1 MANYNK
7 QFNFRNGVQVDDDN
21 LVVSPTGLV
30 GIGTTV
36 PTELLDVRGDVKISG
51 FATATELKGQNLVV
65 SGIATFNEIKLE
77 SDSIIVGSGVSIGSG
92 IVTAPDPT
100 GIVTYYGD
108 ARYLQGMPTSQW
120 LDVDAGLG
128 FISVYNAGNV
138 GVGTDDPRFMLQIG
152 GNTDTSVAGFA
163 PGVGISSEGNVIATG
178 IVTASSFVGIGSL
191 LTLLNA
197 DELVSGTIDNDRL
210 PEDIQI
216 TGIIT
221 ANTFK
226 GQQLN
231 VTGLATASNFNGDLT
246 GDVTGDV
253 TGNLT
258 GDEIVVSGIVTA
270 NTFDGQQLNV
280 TGLATATT
288 FNGQQLNVTGLAT
301 ASSFIGNLEG
311 DEIVITGIITA
322 TSLDGDV
329 VGTAST
335 ALTLSGTPDIEVSN
349 IISGIITGTRFE
361 GDVIGTATT
370 ATDLTSNAD
379 IEIDRIIV
387 GVSSVKSTLGVGTN
401 PLTGNIT
408 VGVTTS
414 GIGADILVDR
424 FAGINTTDSPA
435 ANLRLLSD
443 KEESVITI
451 GSSVEITG
459 NNSQIRYGNRNSGLT
474 YSTHNSLD
482 FINYGSGNIN
492 TYLQTGTVGVNTG
505 SFYWH
510 DKNDV
515 MMALTYEGNLG
526 IGITDPTE
534 KLNVQGNSFFSGAAT
549 FGSDVVIN
557 GNLSATFLGSLL
569 DSQSQIVVDVEE
581 KLLQGNVNTNS
592 GISTFNRVSIA
603 STLISDNIIV
613 GTGVTTRADE
623 DFVIMA
629 NSGDSGFFVT
639 DLGGIGISTTVA
651 LSQNIGVNAI
661 QKEAVF
667 AGVGIGT
674 LAPTCIADFA
684 HAGTLGITT
693 THRYFLPPKVGTTDR
708 NGIGIT
714 ETGATIYNTDLNKLQ
729 VYTGS
734 AWETITSA

>member
-65 SGIATFNEIKLE
+65 SGIATFKEIKLE

-92 IVTAPDPT
+92 VVTASDPT

-178 IVTASSFVGIGSL
+178 IVTASGFVGIGSL
-191 LTLLNA
+191 LTSLNA

-210 PEDIQI
+210 PEGIQI
-216 TGIIT
+216 TGIAT
-221 ANTFK
+221 ATTFN
-226 GQQLN
+226 GQLN
-231 VTGLATASNFNGDLT
+231 TTGIATASSFIGDL
-246 GDVTGDV
+246 

-270 NTFDGQQLNV
+270 NTFEGQQLNV

-288 FNGQQLNVTGLAT
+288 FNGQLNTTGVAT
-301 ASSFIGNLEG
+301 ASSFIGNLTG

-322 TSLDGDV
+322 SSLDGDV

-379 IEIDRIIV
+379 LAINQITV
-387 GVSSVKSTLGVGTN
+387 GVSTIKSTLGVGTD

-424 FAGINTTDSPA
+424 FAGINTTDGISA
-435 ANLRLLSD
+435 SLRLLSD
-443 KEESVITI
+443 KQQSSITI
-451 GSSVEITG
+451 GSSVAING
-459 NNSQIRYGNRNSGLT
+459 DNAQIRYANNSISFP

-482 FINYGSGNIN
+482 FINYGDGNIN
-492 TYLQTGTVGVNTG
+492 CYLQSGAPGIGTGD
-505 SFYWH
+505 FHWH
-510 DKNDV
+510 NNDSV
-515 MMALTYEGNLG
+515 IMSLTYGGNLG
-526 IGITDPTE
+526 LGITNPSQR
-534 KLNVQGNSFFSGAAT
+534 LNVQGISTFSDDAFFS
-549 FGSDVVIN
+549 SDVFIS
-557 GNLSATFLGSLL
+557 GNLTISSLNVSSMNTNL
-569 DSQSQIVVDVEE
+569 F
-581 KLLQGNVNTNS
+581 GNVTGDVVSS
-592 GISTFNRVSIA
+592 GISTFNIVSIGETA
-603 STLISDNIIV
+603 TVERHLVIGNTGTVPSFIPFAINPGV
-613 GTGVTTRADE
+613 GQ
-623 DFVIMA
+623 
-629 NSGDSGFFVT
+629 FFV
-639 DLGGIGISTTVA
+639 DDS
-651 LSQNIGVNAI
+651 SN
-661 QKEAVF
+661 
-667 AGVGIGT
+667 VGIGT
-674 LAPTCIADFA
+674 SVIGDFFA
-684 HAGTLGITT
+684 LDVNGGISGTQVS
-693 THRYFLPPKVGTTDR
+693 VGTTIPQSSIDFA
-708 NGIGIT
+708 NA
-714 ETGATIYNTDLNKLQ
+714 GAGTTHSFMIPPRVSDAERVGLGTVAGAFIYNTTSNKLQ

-734 AWETITSA
+734 SWETITSA

>member
-36 PTELLDVRGDVKISG
+36 PTELLDVRGDAKISG
-51 FATATELKGQNLVV
+51 FATATELRGQSLVV
-65 SGIATFNEIKLE
+65 SGISTFKEIKLQ

-128 FISVYNAGNV
+128 FISIYNVGNV

-246 GDVTGDV
+246 GDVTG
-253 TGNLT
+253 NLT
-258 GDEIVVSGIVTA
+258 GDAIVVSGIVTA
-270 NTFDGQQLNV
+270 NTFKGQQLNV

-335 ALTLSGTPDIEVSN
+335 ALSLSGTPDIEVSN
-349 IISGIITGTRFE
+349 VISGIITGTRFE

-370 ATDLTSNAD
+370 ATDLTLNAD

-387 GVSSVKSTLGVGTN
+387 GVSSVKSTLGIGTD
-401 PLTGNIT
+401 PLTGSIT
-408 VGVTTS
+408 VGLTTS

-424 FAGINTTDSPA
+424 FAGINTTTGGSA
-435 ANLRLLSD
+435 SLRLLSD

-451 GSSVEITG
+451 GSSVQLLG
-459 NNSQIRYGNRNSGLT
+459 SNAQIRYANDSISFP

-482 FINYGSGNIN
+482 FINYGDGNIN
-492 TYLQTGTVGVNTG
+492 CYLQSGAPGIGTGD
-505 SFYWH
+505 FHWH
-510 DKNDV
+510 NNDSV
-515 MMALTYEGNLG
+515 IMSLTYGGNLG
-526 IGITDPTE
+526 LGITNPSQR
-534 KLNVQGNSFFSGAAT
+534 LNVQGISTFSEDAFFS
-549 FGSDVVIN
+549 SDVFIS
-557 GNLSATFLGSLL
+557 GNLTISSLNVSSMNTNL
-569 DSQSQIVVDVEE
+569 F
-581 KLLQGNVNTNS
+581 GNVTGDVVSS
-592 GISTFNRVSIA
+592 GISTFNIVSIGETA
-603 STLISDNIIV
+603 TVERHLVIGNTGTVPSFIPFAVNPGV
-613 GTGVTTRADE
+613 GQ
-623 DFVIMA
+623 
-629 NSGDSGFFVT
+629 FFV
-639 DLGGIGISTTVA
+639 DDS
-651 LSQNIGVNAI
+651 SN
-661 QKEAVF
+661 
-667 AGVGIGT
+667 VGIGT
-674 LAPTCIADFA
+674 SVIGEFFALDVNGAISGTKVSAGTTIPQSSIDFA
-684 HAGTLGITT
+684 NAGAGTTHSFMIPPRVSDAERVGLGT
-693 THRYFLPPKVGTTDR
+693 VS
-708 NGIGIT
+708 
-714 ETGATIYNTDLNKLQ
+714 GAFIYNTTSNKLQ

-734 AWETITSA
+734 SWETITSA

>member
-1 MANYNK
+1 
-7 QFNFRNGVQVDDDN
+7 
-21 LVVSPTGLV
+21 
-30 GIGTTV
+30 
-36 PTELLDVRGDVKISG
+36 
-51 FATATELKGQNLVV
+51 
-65 SGIATFNEIKLE
+65 
-77 SDSIIVGSGVSIGSG
+77 
-92 IVTAPDPT
+92 
-100 GIVTYYGD
+100 
-108 ARYLQGMPTSQW
+108 MPTSQW

-128 FISVYNAGNV
+128 FISIYNVGNV

-210 PEDIQI
+210 PEGIQI
-216 TGIIT
+216 TGIAT
-221 ANTFK
+221 ATTFN
-226 GQQLN
+226 GQLN
-231 VTGLATASNFNGDLT
+231 TTGIATASSFIGDL
-246 GDVTGDV
+246 

-322 TSLDGDV
+322 SSLDGDV

-370 ATDLTSNAD
+370 ATDLTSNANLA
-379 IEIDRIIV
+379 INQITV
-387 GVSSVKSTLGVGTN
+387 GVSTIKSKLGVGTD

-424 FAGINTTDSPA
+424 FAGINTTDGISA
-435 ANLRLLSD
+435 SLRLLSD
-443 KEESVITI
+443 KQPSSITI
-451 GSSVEITG
+451 GSSVAING
-459 NNSQIRYGNRNSGLT
+459 DNAQIRYANNSISFP

-482 FINYGSGNIN
+482 FINYGDGNIN
-492 TYLQTGTVGVNTG
+492 CYLQSGSPGIGTGD
-505 SFYWH
+505 FHWH
-510 DKNDV
+510 NNDSV
-515 MMALTYEGNLG
+515 IMSLTYGGNLG
-526 IGITDPTE
+526 LGITNPSQR
-534 KLNVQGNSFFSGAAT
+534 LNVQGISTFSDDAFFS
-549 FGSDVVIN
+549 SDVFIS
-557 GNLSATFLGSLL
+557 GNLTISSLNV
-569 DSQSQIVVDVEE
+569 SSMNTNVF
-581 KLLQGNVNTNS
+581 GNVTGDIVSS
-592 GISTFNRVSIA
+592 GISTFNDVSIGNTA
-603 STLISDNIIV
+603 FVESQVIV
-613 GTGVTTRADE
+613 GTGITVRSHIPFAVNPGE
-623 DFVIMA
+623 
-629 NSGDSGFFVT
+629 GQFFVDDT
-639 DLGGIGISTTVA
+639 S
-651 LSQNIGVNAI
+651 S
-661 QKEAVF
+661 
-667 AGVGIGT
+667 VGIGT
-674 LAPTCIADFA
+674 NIIGNEFVLDVYGGISGTQVSVGSTIPQSSVDFA
-684 HAGTLGITT
+684 NAGIGTNTGFMI
-693 THRYFLPPKVGTTDR
+693 PPKVSDAERVGLATV
-708 NGIGIT
+708 
-714 ETGATIYNTDLNKLQ
+714 TGAFIYNTTSNKLQ

-734 AWETITSA
+734 SWETITSA

>member
-65 SGIATFNEIKLE
+65 SGIATFKEIKLE

-92 IVTAPDPT
+92 VVTASDPT

-152 GNTDTSVAGFA
+152 GNTDMSVAGFA

-178 IVTASSFVGIGSL
+178 IVTASGFVGIGSL
-191 LTLLNA
+191 LTSLNA
-197 DELVSGTIDNDRL
+197 DELVSGTVNNDRL

-216 TGIIT
+216 TGI
-221 ANTFK
+221 
-226 GQQLN
+226 
-231 VTGLATASNFNGDLT
+231 
-246 GDVTGDV
+246 
-253 TGNLT
+253 
-258 GDEIVVSGIVTA
+258 
-270 NTFDGQQLNV
+270 
-280 TGLATATT
+280 ATATT
-288 FNGQQLNVTGLAT
+288 FNGQLNTTGIAT
-301 ASSFIGNLEG
+301 ASSFIGDLTGNLTG

-370 ATDLTSNAD
+370 ATDLPSNAN
-379 IEIDRIIV
+379 ITIDKITV
-387 GVSSVKSTLGVGTN
+387 GISSVKSILGVGTN

-424 FAGINTTDSPA
+424 FAGINTTTGGSA
-435 ANLRLLSD
+435 SLRLLSD

-451 GSSVEITG
+451 GSSTVISG
-459 NNSQIRYGNRNSGLT
+459 SNAQIRYGNRNTSVI
-474 YSTHNSLD
+474 YSTENSLD
-482 FINYGSGNIN
+482 FINYGDGNIN
-492 TYLQTGTVGVNTG
+492 YYLQYNSTGIGTG
-505 SFYWH
+505 NFHWH
-510 DKNDV
+510 NNNSV
-515 MMALTYEGNLG
+515 ITSLTYEGNLG
-526 IGITDPTE
+526 LGITNPSQR
-534 KLNVQGNSFFSGAAT
+534 LNVQGISTFSGDA
-549 FGSDVVIN
+549 FFNSDVTID
-557 GNLSATFLGSLL
+557 GNLTISSLNVSSVNANL
-569 DSQSQIVVDVEE
+569 F
-581 KLLQGNVNTNS
+581 GNVTGDGISS
-592 GISTFNRVSIA
+592 GISTFNVVSVGVTA
-603 STLISDNIIV
+603 TVEGQVII
-613 GTGVTTRADE
+613 GTGVTVPSFIPLAVNPGEGQFFIDDTSSVGINTDIIGDPFVLDVHGSIFGTSVSVGTTIPQASV
-623 DFVIMA
+623 DFA
-629 NSGDSGFFVT
+629 N
-639 DLGGIGISTTVA
+639 A
-651 LSQNIGVNAI
+651 
-661 QKEAVF
+661 
-667 AGVGIGT
+667 GIGT
-674 LAPTCIADFA
+674 NIGFM
-684 HAGTLGITT
+684 I
-693 THRYFLPPKVGTTDR
+693 PPKVSDAERVGLATV
-708 NGIGIT
+708 
-714 ETGATIYNTDLNKLQ
+714 TGAFIYNTTSNKLQ

-734 AWETITSA
+734 SWETITSA

>member
-36 PTELLDVRGDVKISG
+36 PTELLDVRGDAKISG
-51 FATATELKGQNLVV
+51 FATATELRGQALVV
-65 SGIATFNEIKLE
+65 SGISTFKEIKLE

-92 IVTAPDPT
+92 VVTASDPT

-128 FISVYNAGNV
+128 FISIYNAGNV
-138 GVGTDDPRFMLQIG
+138 GIGTDDPRFMLQIG

-163 PGVGISSEGNVIATG
+163 PGVGISSEGNVLATG

-197 DELVSGTIDNDRL
+197 DELVSGTINNDRL

-246 GDVTGDV
+246 GDVTG
-253 TGNLT
+253 NLT

-270 NTFDGQQLNV
+270 NTFDGQQLNL
-280 TGLATATT
+280 TGIATATT
-288 FNGQQLNVTGLAT
+288 FNGQLNTTGVAT
-301 ASSFIGNLEG
+301 ASSFIGDLTGNLTG

-370 ATDLTSNAD
+370 ATDLPSNAN
-379 IEIDRIIV
+379 ITIDKITV
-387 GVSSVKSTLGVGTN
+387 GISSVKSILGVGTN

-424 FAGINTTDSPA
+424 FAGINTTAGGSA
-435 ANLRLLSD
+435 SLRLLSD
-443 KEESVITI
+443 KDQSVITI
-451 GSSVEITG
+451 GSSVAING
-459 NNSQIRYGNRNSGLT
+459 DNAQIRYGNRNLGLT
-474 YSTHNSLD
+474 YSTHDSLD

-492 TYLQTGTVGVNTG
+492 TYLQTGTVGLNTG

-515 MMALTYEGNLG
+515 MMSLTYEGNLG
-526 IGITDPTE
+526 IGITNPTE
-534 KLNVQGNSFFSGAAT
+534 KLNVQGNSLFSGEAT
-549 FGSDVVIN
+549 FGSNVVIN

-581 KLLQGNVNTNS
+581 KLLQGNVNTNA

-629 NSGDSGFFVT
+629 NSGDSGFFV
-639 DLGGIGISTTVA
+639 DDGGTIGISTTVA
-651 LSQNIGVNAI
+651 LGQNIGVNAI

-667 AGVGIGT
+667 AGVGVGT
-674 LAPTCIADFA
+674 LAPTCVADFA

>member
-1 MANYNK
+1 MANYRK
-7 QFNFRNGVQVDDDN
+7 SFNFRNGVQVDDDN

-51 FATATELKGQNLVV
+51 FATATELRGQNLVV
-65 SGIATFNEIKLE
+65 SGIATFKEIKLE

-120 LDVDAGLG
+120 LDIDAGLG
-128 FISVYNAGNV
+128 FISIYNAGNV
-138 GVGTDDPRFMLQIG
+138 GIGTDDPRFMLQIG

-163 PGVGISSEGNVIATG
+163 PGVGISSEGNVLATG
-178 IVTASSFVGIGSL
+178 IATASSFVGIGSL

-197 DELVSGTIDNDRL
+197 DELVSGTINNDRL

-246 GDVTGDV
+246 GDVTG
-253 TGNLT
+253 NLT
-258 GDEIVVSGIVTA
+258 GDAIVVSGIVTA
-270 NTFDGQQLNV
+270 NTFKGQLNT
-280 TGLATATT
+280 TGIATATT
-288 FNGQQLNVTGLAT
+288 FNGQLNTTGVAT
-301 ASSFIGNLEG
+301 ASSFNGNLTG
-311 DEIVITGIITA
+311 NEIVITGIITA

-370 ATDLTSNAD
+370 ATDLTSNAN
-379 IEIDRIIV
+379 IAIDKITV
-387 GVSSVKSTLGVGTN
+387 GVSTVKSTLGVGTD
-401 PLTGNIT
+401 PFTGNIT

-424 FAGINTTDSPA
+424 FAGINTTDGIPA
-435 ANLRLLSD
+435 SLRLLSD
-443 KEESVITI
+443 KQPSAITI
-451 GSSVEITG
+451 GSSVAING
-459 NNSQIRYGNRNSGLT
+459 DNAQIRYANNSISFP

-482 FINYGSGNIN
+482 FINYGDGNIN
-492 TYLQTGTVGVNTG
+492 CYLQSGAAGIGTGD
-505 SFYWH
+505 FHWH
-510 DKNDV
+510 NNDSV
-515 MMALTYEGNLG
+515 IMSLTYGGNLG
-526 IGITDPTE
+526 LGITNPSQR
-534 KLNVQGNSFFSGAAT
+534 LNVQGISTFSDDAFFSGNVSISGNLT
-549 FGSDVVIN
+549 ISSLNVSSINSNLFGNVTGDVV
-557 GNLSATFLGSLL
+557 S
-569 DSQSQIVVDVEE
+569 
-581 KLLQGNVNTNS
+581 S
-592 GISTFNRVSIA
+592 GISTFNVVSIGDTA
-603 STLISDNIIV
+603 IVSEQLVV
-613 GTGVTTRADE
+613 GTGNTDIPSHLP
-623 DFVIMA
+623 FV
-629 NSGDSGFFVT
+629 
-639 DLGGIGISTTVA
+639 
-651 LSQNIGVNAI
+651 VNAGEGQFFI
-661 QKEAVF
+661 DDVSR
-667 AGVGIGT
+667 VGIGT
-674 LAPTCIADFA
+674 SVIGEEFVLDVYGGIS
-684 HAGTLGITT
+684 GTQVS
-693 THRYFLPPKVGTTDR
+693 VGTTIPQASADFS
-708 NGIGIT
+708 NAGIGSNTSFMIPPKISDAERVGLAT
-714 ETGATIYNTDLNKLQ
+714 VTGAFIYNTTSNKLQ

-734 AWETITSA
+734 SWETITSS